1 MVVVSEDA
9 IVTDG
14 AMIRSGR
21 SIDFA
26 CATEFLSNANSI
38 EKDEPRNEESSGGI
52 NGMGIHAMGEVVSLF
67 VFRNDTGI
75 RETGEKHEN
84 DGKKN

>member
-1 MVVVSEDA
+1 MVVSEDA

-38 EKDEPRNEESSGGI
+38 EKDESGNEESSGGI
-52 NGMGIHAMGEVVSLF
+52 NGIGIHASSEGSRF
-67 VFRNDTGI
+67 VFRDDAGI
-75 RETGEKHEN
+75 RETGEKH
-84 DGKKN
+84 